1 MNYAP
6 QDESFFQAHAEN
18 CSALLEAERET
29 KKQTQEELLNKL
41 RVENQK
47 VIKEEAW
54 MFRNGKKE

>member
-1 MNYAP
+1 MVNRK
-6 QDESFFQAHAEN
+6 S
-18 CSALLEAERET
+18 CSEEQISKLTAR
-29 KKQTQEELLNKL
+29 QWTQEELLNKL